1 MTMKTEAGSAAGR
14 DRFRARPP
22 APRPGKI
29 ALALAVALLG
39 FLLAT
44 QFRASEDLQGRL
56 ALEREEDLAQLL
68 GNLQQRSDDLIEET
82 IALRIELARAASS
95 EDQERVLVDNA
106 TRQLAD
112 LRMLLGLVKAR
123 GPGLKLSI
131 DDPEGTL
138 GADVLV
144 DAVQELRDAGAEA
157 IEVNG
162 VRVVAS
168 TAFSGSPGSLR
179 VDRTFAL
186 QAPYDIIA
194 IGDPQTMAEA
204 MRIPGGVVQTVEA
217 QPGATIELTERTALI
232 ISSLHPAPR
241 FSYATPT

>member
-1 MTMKTEAGSAAGR
+1 MKTTEAGSSDSR
-14 DRFRARPP
+14 ERFKARPVP
-22 APRPGKI
+22 PRPGQI

-68 GNLQQRSDDLIEET
+68 GNLQQRSDTLIEET

-106 TRQLAD
+106 ARQLGD

-123 GPGLKLSI
+123 GPGVVLSI
-131 DDPEGTL
+131 DDPEATI

-157 IEVNG
+157 IQVNG

-168 TAFSGSPGSLR
+168 TSFSGSPGALR

-186 QAPYDIIA
+186 QAPYEIVA

-217 QPGATIELTERTALI
+217 QAGATIQMDERTPLI